1 MDRNDEL
8 MHAGKAGMM
17 WGYTKGVLN
26 GGRTAMGK
34 VTTAYKSHKIKK
46 KRKASLEKARVAK
59 AEKAKQAEEKSK
71 QAAKYEGK
79 PKAAKYMTED
89 ELNKAIARM
98 ELEKR
103 YIDLLR
109 DTTPKKQVS
118 RGQKFV
124 TDVLETSGKNIAT
137 QATAFAMGYG
147 ANKLLNKIFEEPNA
161 VDPRN
166 IQKKK

>member
-46 KRKASLEKARVAK
+46 KRKAALEKARVAK

-79 PKAAKYMTED
+79 PKAAKYMSEA

-124 TDVLETSGKNIAT
+124 TDVLENSGKNIAT
-137 QATAFAMGYG
+137 QATTFALGYG
-147 ANKLLNKIFEEPNA
+147 ANKVLEKAFG
-161 VDPRN
+161 DPQAIN
-166 IQKKK
+166 PKKGQKDK